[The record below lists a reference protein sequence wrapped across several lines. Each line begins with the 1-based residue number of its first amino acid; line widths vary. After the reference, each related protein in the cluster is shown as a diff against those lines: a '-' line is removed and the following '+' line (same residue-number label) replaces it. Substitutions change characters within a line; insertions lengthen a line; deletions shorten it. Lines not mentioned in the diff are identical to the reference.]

1 VVVVWDKHKVVVET
15 RGALCT
21 TTGST
26 YLRPGQVLAVP
37 RESYLKR
44 VESAG
49 LLPAASP
56 NRFFGGFR
64 LTKSLMD
71 LQHATPHIRHL
82 LKAMRWVET
91 SNRMPAPVGDGGK
104 SIGPLQISHEYHL
117 DAWTDNHAAD
127 RATHYQHCNDLDY
140 AEVTSLRYMRRWV
153 PWALQFGDVETLAR
167 AHNGGPSYF
176 RAPKTSNYWR
186 KVRLLPIDPPLTPHR
201 ATRTAG
207 HRLTGD
213 TPATAP
219 SAA

>member
-1 VVVVWDKHKVVVET
+1 VDPTWS
-15 RGALCT
+15 ALGLFRPGLDAWTLRT

-37 RESYLKR
+37 RESYLRR

-49 LLPAASP
+49 LLPAASGSP
-56 NRFFGGFR
+56 KRFFGAFR
-64 LTKSLMD
+64 LTKSLED
-71 LQHATPHIRHL
+71 LQNATPHMRHL

-117 DAWTDNHAAD
+117 DAWTDNHPAD
-127 RATHYQHCNDLDY
+127 RATHYNRCNDLDY

-153 PWALQFGDVETLAR
+153 PWALQFGDIETLAR
-167 AHNGGPSYF
+167 AHNGGPSYY

-186 KVRLLPIDPPLTPHR
+186 KVHPNPNPQPNTPL
-201 ATRTAG
+201 
-207 HRLTGD
+207 
-213 TPATAP
+213 
-219 SAA
+219 S